1 MSTGEIAYL
10 SLVIIGAL
18 AFMLTLAWE
27 ILAQPLKDTKGIWS

>member
-10 SLVIIGAL
+10 SLVIIGVL

-27 ILAQPLKDTKGIWS
+27 SWRNP